1 MKTIFLFVLCLSIII
16 SQTSFIFSGNEYSVT
31 LTSKGSNLFKEE
43 NTGYYIEVEYC
54 YKYLYYEKAILKYH
68 SYGITKG
75 ELIFQD
81 GSKCNVK
88 EIYQVYDV
96 AYGTKCISSYNQL
109 VDVKLILVP
118 IKL

>member
-81 GSKCNVK
+81 GSRCNVK